1 MNASAHP
8 SVLYALGYGF
18 LTGLTP
24 CVFPMIPITLAIFGV
39 KAGTP
44 KSRAIALAAA
54 YDAGIALMF
63 GVLGTI
69 AGMSGKAFGSP
80 LGNPRIVWPIAIF
93 FAAMGLSMFGAF
105 EVALPHGLQQRL
117 SRVGGKGFGGAFLMG
132 LVGGIIA
139 APCTGPPLAVL
150 LAYVATTADA
160 RWGFVLLA
168 TYGAGVGVPL
178 MLLSVGV
185 MSLRPG
191 AWMDWIKSL
200 FGILFFVAALFF
212 LKNVVPALAHFASG
226 RPAFGITMVLMVAV
240 GVAIGA
246 IHASFH
252 GPAGERAR
260 KTAAVSLVIV
270 GLFGGINYALTPR
283 PLDPQHALV
292 WLSDEQA
299 AVADARAA
307 GRPLIVDFAADWCV
321 PCKEFDVRVFSR
333 PEVAREMRRFTLL
346 RVDLSKGDDDP
357 AIAAIK
363 KKYQADTLPAVRIVT
378 ADGAILARTDELVP
392 ADRFRE
398 KLLAALPPN

>member
-1 MNASAHP
+1 MNATSHP
-8 SVLYALGYGF
+8 SVFFALGYGI

-24 CVFPMIPITLAIFGV
+24 CVFPMVPITLAIFGV

-44 KSRAIALAAA
+44 RSRAIALALA

-63 GVLGTI
+63 GSLGTI
-69 AGMSGKAFGSP
+69 AGATNKMFGAALS
-80 LGNPRIVWPIAIF
+80 NPWVVWPVFIF
-93 FAAMGLSMFGAF
+93 FIAMGLSMFGAF

-117 SRVGGKGFGGAFLMG
+117 SRVGGKGFAGAFLMG

-139 APCTGPPLAVL
+139 APCTGPPLAIL
-150 LAYVATTADA
+150 LTYVATHADA
-160 RWGFVLLA
+160 RWGFILLA

-178 MLLSVGV
+178 MFLSIGV

-191 AWMDWIKSL
+191 AWMEWIKSL
-200 FGILFFVAALFF
+200 FGILFFVAALFY
-212 LKNVVPALAHFASG
+212 LKNVVPPLAHFASG
-226 RPAFGITMVLMVAV
+226 QPAFGITMLLMIAV

-260 KTAAVSLVIV
+260 KTAAVGLLIV
-270 GLFGGINYALTPR
+270 GLFGGINYVLTPKIE
-283 PLDPQHALV
+283 PGHELA
-292 WLSDEQA
+292 WLSDEPA
-299 AVADARAA
+299 AVAEARAA
-307 GRPLIVDFAADWCV
+307 GRPIIVDFMADWCV

-333 PEVAREMRRFTLL
+333 PDVAREMRRFTLL

-357 AIAAIK
+357 QIAAIK

-378 ADGAILARTDELVP
+378 ADGAILARTDELIA

-398 KLLAALPPN
+398 KLLTALPAN

>member
-1 MNASAHP
+1 MNVSAHP
-8 SVLYALGYGF
+8 SLLYALGYGF

-44 KSRAIALAAA
+44 RSRAFALATA

-63 GVLGTI
+63 GVLGTL
-69 AGMSGKAFGSP
+69 AGLSGKAFGAA
-80 LGNPRIVWPIAIF
+80 LGNPWVVVPIALVF
-93 FAAMGLSMFGAF
+93 MAMGLSMFGAF
-105 EVALPHGLQQRL
+105 EVALPVGLQQRL
-117 SRVGGKGFGGAFLMG
+117 SRVGGRGLAGAFLMG

-150 LAYVATTADA
+150 LTYVATTGDA
-160 RWGFVLLA
+160 WWGFALLA
-168 TYGAGVGVPL
+168 TYGAGVGLPL
-178 MLLSVGV
+178 WLLSIGV

-191 AWMDWIKSL
+191 AWMDWIKSF
-200 FGILFFVAALFF
+200 FGILFFIAALFY
-212 LKNVVPALAHFASG
+212 LKNVVPLLAQFASAK
-226 RPAFGITMVLMVAV
+226 PAFALTMAAMVTV
-240 GVAIGA
+240 GVALGA

-252 GPAGERAR
+252 GSIGERVR

-270 GLFGGINYALTPR
+270 GLFGGINYVLTPKV
-283 PLDPQHALV
+283 DPEHALV
-292 WLSDEQA
+292 WLSDEKA
-299 AVADARAA
+299 ALDDARAA

-357 AIAAIK
+357 AIAAVK
-363 KKYQADTLPAVRIVT
+363 KKYAADTLPAVRIVK
-378 ADGAILARTDELVP
+378 ADGTIVARTDELLP
-392 ADRFRE
+392 AERFLA
-398 KLLAALPPN
+398 LLTAVR